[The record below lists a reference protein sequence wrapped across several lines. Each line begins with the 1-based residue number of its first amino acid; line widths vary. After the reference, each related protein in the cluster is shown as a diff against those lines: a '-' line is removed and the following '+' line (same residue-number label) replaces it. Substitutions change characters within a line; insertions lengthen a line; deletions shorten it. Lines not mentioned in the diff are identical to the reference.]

1 MNWISSVYECRLCT
15 TLTCSD
21 LNTPCIILYSWQTAC
36 CWWSVRS
43 CCDNQEVRCCA
54 SLDLRRLCYDC
65 QRCTLA
71 VAQHCHASAQERLV
85 FGKYLNA
92 HFKFTVY
99 GHNQAR
105 SYSHTSAQSNPASVG
120 LTQAR
125 PNHSLSFAANNA
137 WFLECEKMSS
147 TSLQVMRLTHS
158 TRRNLMKLCN

>member
-1 MNWISSVYECRLCT
+1 MNWISSVYECHLYT
-15 TLTCSD
+15 TLTWSD
-21 LNTPCIILYSWQTAC
+21 LNPACIILYSWRAAC
-36 CWWSVRS
+36 RWWSVRS
-43 CCDNQEVRCCA
+43 CCDKQEVRCHA
-54 SLDLRRLCYDC
+54 SLNLSRLRYDC

-71 VAQHCHASAQERLV
+71 VAQHCHASAQGRLV

-99 GHNQAR
+99 GRKQAR

-120 LTQAR
+120 PIQAR

-147 TSLQVMRLTHS
+147 TSLQVMRLIRS